1 MMTRKQHSGQFKAKV
16 VVEAIRGQKTVN
28 ELATQ
33 YGVHPVQIS
42 QWKRQA
48 LDGLPGGLVNGRGRK
63 AKEEHA
69 LVADLYEQIGRLQM
83 KLEWV
88 KKKCGLGD

>member
-1 MMTRKQHSGQFKAKV
+1 MTRKQHSGQFKAKV

-48 LDGLPGGLVNGRGRK
+48 LDGLPGALVNGRGRK
-63 AKEEHA
+63 AKEEQA
-69 LVADLYEQIGRLQM
+69 LAADLYEQIGRLQM